1 MNEDTISAIATAVGE
16 GGIGVVRVSG
26 KRAFSVAK
34 RIFIA
39 KSKRDV
45 DEIAARCATYGTV
58 VDPESG
64 EVMDEALLIKM
75 RAPNSY
81 TCEDVVEFQC
91 HGGPVPLKRILR
103 LTLKEGARLA
113 EPGEFTKR
121 AFLNGRLDL
130 AQAQAVMDVIRA
142 KTDASARMALGH
154 LRGAFSES
162 LQQRRHTIL
171 QLISQL
177 EAAIDFPEDDIDEI
191 AADEVIAK
199 ARYISD
205 EIEQLL
211 KTASTGRILRDGLE
225 TVIIGKPNVGK
236 SSLLNVLL
244 KENRAI
250 VADIPGTTRDVIEE
264 CANIDGVLLKFIDTA
279 GIRETSDVVE
289 QMGVEKSKS
298 YIARADLILAV
309 FNASEPLTAED
320 LRIFSLI
327 KEREAIIL
335 ANQSDLGKRADFAF
349 AEKEL
354 EHCKIIEIS
363 TKTGAGIEV
372 LEKTILE
379 LVYCG
384 NLQRDEG
391 AFIHDMRQ
399 YELLAAAKL
408 HIDEALKAA
417 QSGMPPDFISIDLR
431 SAWEKIGEITG
442 DTIDDDLVHQIFSK
456 FCIGK

>member
-16 GGIGVVRVSG
+16 GGIGIVRVSG
-26 KRAFSVAK
+26 ERAFSIAK
-34 RIFIA
+34 RMFIA
-39 KSKRDV
+39 KNKQDV
-45 DEIAARCATYGTV
+45 DEIAARRATYGAV

-91 HGGPVPLKRILR
+91 HGGPVPLKRILH

-142 KTDASARMALGH
+142 KTDAAARMALGH

-162 LQQRRHTIL
+162 LRQHRETIL
-171 QLISQL
+171 QLIAQL

-191 AADEVIAK
+191 AADEVISV
-199 ARYISD
+199 ARCMSD
-205 EIEQLL
+205 EIEKLL
-211 KTASTGRILRDGLE
+211 KTASTGKILRDGLE

-279 GIRETSDVVE
+279 GIRETHDVIE

-309 FNASEPLTAED
+309 FNAAEPLTAED

-327 KEREAIIL
+327 KDREAIIL
-335 ANQSDLGKRADFAF
+335 ANKSDLSKRADFAF

-363 TKTGAGIEV
+363 TKTGAGIEI

-379 LVYCG
+379 LVYRG
-384 NLQRDEG
+384 NLRHNEG
-391 AFIHDMRQ
+391 AFVHDMRQ
-399 YELLAAAKL
+399 YELLAAAKS
-408 HIDEALKAA
+408 HIDEALNAA
-417 QSGMPPDFISIDLR
+417 QNGMPPDFISIDLR

-442 DTIDDDLVHQIFSK
+442 ETIDDDLVHQIFSK